1 MPRFSNHETHE
12 FWQIERDGDL
22 AFRTTFGALGKPGAS
37 SRKTWPDSARATA
50 EYDKLIAFKQAR
62 GFALDGAPR
71 AKQPRVT
78 KQVQPGAAR
87 NPALEA
93 VIAKDLEDVEA
104 FKVYGDWLTEQGDPR
119 GTLIALQT
127 KRGQAAAASRLIDEH
142 REHFLG
148 SLHEISDEM
157 MQLTWRNGFVD
168 AVRFEKVPGGA
179 DAEERTVGKLAR
191 ALLDHPSG
199 AFLRSLTV
207 GTGDGINDGM
217 IDYESIPTSIAPAPH
232 LESIAIGDWREWQV
246 SWSKLGDASGFW
258 KLPRLARLSLR
269 VGSMKLGTVAST
281 SLRRLEIVT
290 GGLTKAN
297 LKSLV
302 TAKLPA
308 LDTLEVYFGSQHYG
322 ASGGVADLAP
332 LLANKTSLAKLRRLG
347 LMNAEFTDELCAG
360 LARSPLLRQLTSLDL
375 SLGTMSSAGARV
387 LAANKRAFAHLDE
400 LDVSDNFL
408 EKADLAS
415 LKGVAKKLVSKRQ
428 RSDEERYVALGE

>member
-1 MPRFSNHETHE
+1 MPRFSNPETHE

-37 SRKTWPDSARATA
+37 SKKTWPDAARATA

-62 GFALDGAPR
+62 GFTLDGAPR
-71 AKQPRVT
+71 AKKPSKAAPVARG
-78 KQVQPGAAR
+78 PAR

-93 VIAKDLEDVEA
+93 LIAKGDDKA
-104 FKVYGDWLTEQGDPR
+104 FEVYGDWLTEQEDPR
-119 GTLIALQT
+119 GTLIALHR
-127 KRGQAAAASRLIDEH
+127 KRGQAAAASRWIDEH

-148 SLHEISDEM
+148 SLHEISEEM

-168 AVRFEKVPGGA
+168 AVRFERVSGGA
-179 DAEERTVGKLAR
+179 DDEERTLGKLAR

-199 AFLRSLTV
+199 AFLRSLTI
-207 GTGDGINDGM
+207 GTGDGIADGM
-217 IDYESIPTSIAPAPH
+217 IDYESIPRSIAPAPH
-232 LESIAIGDWREWQV
+232 LEAISIGDWREWEV

-258 KLPRLARLSLR
+258 KLPRLATLVLR
-269 VGSMKLGTVAST
+269 VGSMKLGTIAST
-281 SLRRLEIVT
+281 SLRTLQIIT

-297 LKSLV
+297 IKSLV

-308 LDTLEVYFGSQHYG
+308 LETLDLYFGSHNYG

-332 LLANKTSLAKLRRLG
+332 LLAGNTKSFAKLRRLG
-347 LMNAEFTDELCAG
+347 LKNAEFTDELCAA

-375 SLGTMSSAGARV
+375 SLGTMSSAGARA
-387 LAANKRAFAHLDE
+387 LAANKKAFAHLDE
-400 LDVSDNFL
+400 LNVSNNFL
-408 EKADLAS
+408 GAADVAS
-415 LKGVAKKLVSKRQ
+415 LKGLAKKLVSNQQ